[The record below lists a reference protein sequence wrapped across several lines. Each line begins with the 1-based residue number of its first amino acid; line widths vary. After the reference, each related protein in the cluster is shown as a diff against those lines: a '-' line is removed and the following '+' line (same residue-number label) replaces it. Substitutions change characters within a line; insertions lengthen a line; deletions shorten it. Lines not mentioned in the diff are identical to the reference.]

1 MSIEDDSSAKKKKK
15 KKKKR
20 KKENPS
26 DDEDDYLKRIETL
39 MTAIANVDK
48 RQKANR

>member
-1 MSIEDDSSAKKKKK
+1 MNIQDDPSAKKKKK

-20 KKENPS
+20 KKEKQS

-39 MTAIANVDK
+39 MTEIVNVEK